1 MKKIIVG
8 LVLVFAFMSCQDKN
22 AYKITGTL
30 DAGDNLEVVL
40 YSDPQGSKVID
51 STKVVDGKFSIEG
64 IAGATPTISF
74 LNIKQDGM
82 PPIFALV
89 VLEPG
94 NIKVSVAEGRA
105 TVEGTPINDKSAAF
119 DKKMESLEREEQLE
133 AMQTFIREN
142 TDNVLGALY
151 FSMAY
156 SIFEMDEAAKLLEK
170 FPAEVKEQEWMVDVA
185 AQITKMIEASP
196 VGKKFTDIEGLSID
210 GKKLKLSD
218 FAGKGKVVLVDFW
231 ASWCGPCI
239 VELPNV
245 IKAYNEYKDKGFE
258 IVGVSL
264 DTDKKAWSE
273 TTKKHGITWPQF
285 SNLKGWDDPAARAY
299 NVGGIPYTLL
309 IDKDGTIVAERLR
322 GDAIVKKLDELLK

>member
-1 MKKIIVG
+1 MKKIVVG

-22 AYKITGTL
+22 AYKISGTL

-51 STKVVDGKFSIEG
+51 STKVVDGKFLIEG
-64 IAGATPTISF
+64 IAGATPAISF

-82 PPIFALV
+82 PPVFALV

-94 NIKVSVAEGRA
+94 DIKVSVAEGKA

-119 DKKMESLEREEQLE
+119 DKKMESLGRDEQF
-133 AMQTFIREN
+133 ATMQTFIREN
-142 TDNVLGALY
+142 TDNVLGAFY

-156 SIFEMDEAAKLLEK
+156 SIFEMDEAAKLLEQ
-170 FPAEVKEQEWMVDVA
+170 FPAELKAQEWMADVS
-185 AQITKMIEASP
+185 AQITKMIEMSP

-210 GKKLKLSD
+210 GKQLKLSD

-273 TTKKHGITWPQF
+273 TTAKHGITWPQF
-285 SNLKGWDDPAARAY
+285 SNLKGWEDPAARAY
-299 NVGGIPYTLL
+299 NVSGIPYTLL
-309 IDKDGTIVAERLR
+309 IDKDGTIIAERLR